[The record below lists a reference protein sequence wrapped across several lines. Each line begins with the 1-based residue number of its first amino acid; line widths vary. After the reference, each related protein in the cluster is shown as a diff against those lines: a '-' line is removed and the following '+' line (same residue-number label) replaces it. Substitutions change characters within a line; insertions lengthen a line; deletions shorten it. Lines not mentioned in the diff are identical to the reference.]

1 VAPRSVDRR
10 EALRTLARWVLG
22 AGGLL
27 GAGALLPR
35 VRAAACTSGAA
46 CAACPELPGC
56 VEAAL
61 VPRLAVSATP
71 LVWQLDPKKCVQ
83 CGQCATRCVLTPS
96 AVKCAHSHA
105 ICGYCK
111 LCFGY
116 FQPGVTL
123 LTESAENQLCPT
135 GAIRRTPVEHP
146 YYEYLIDEDLCVG
159 CGKCVKGCTT
169 FGNGSL
175 QLQARHDR
183 CLNCNECSIARDC
196 PADAWR
202 RVPAG
207 RPYLLK
213 AEAKP

>member
-1 VAPRSVDRR
+1 VAPRSFDRR
-10 EALRTLARWVLG
+10 EALRTIGRWLLG

-35 VRAAACTSGAA
+35 ARSAACAGGAA
-46 CAACPELPGC
+46 CAACPELSGC
-56 VEAAL
+56 AEAAL
-61 VPRLAVSATP
+61 VPRIAVSATP

-96 AVKCAHSHA
+96 AVTCAHSHA

-123 LTESAENQLCPT
+123 LTEAAENQLCPT
-135 GAIRRTPVEHP
+135 GAIRRTLVEHP
-146 YYEYLIDEDLCVG
+146 YYEYLIDRDLCIG

-175 QLQARHDR
+175 QLQVRHDR

-202 RVPAG
+202 RVPAD